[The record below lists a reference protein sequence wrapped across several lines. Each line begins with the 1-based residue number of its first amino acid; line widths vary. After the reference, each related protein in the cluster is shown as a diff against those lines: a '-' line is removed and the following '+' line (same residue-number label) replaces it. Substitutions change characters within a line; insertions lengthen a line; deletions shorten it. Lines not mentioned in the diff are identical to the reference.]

1 MEQLKT
7 SRFEPLFEQLTTSL
21 RLSQERLH
29 RLEKENRL
37 LREFRRLELLKK
49 YGAAGEQLSLEQLE
63 FLEFEPG
70 VSQEEVKAESEREQL
85 QLPLKT
91 ARKHPGRQQLPAHLP
106 RVEKIIRCTPQQ
118 CVCGQCGQET
128 SVIGYEISEQLDV
141 KPAEYFVV
149 VTKREKR
156 ACKGCEEQGV
166 ECAPVAVR
174 IIEKGLASDRIVIDT
189 VVSKYADH
197 VPLYRQSAILERE
210 TGIELSR
217 ATLDSWVMRVG
228 EMLQPISKAM
238 GQELLSGSYIQA

>member
-156 ACKGCEEQGV
+156 ACKRCEEQGV
-166 ECAPVAVR
+166 ECAPV
-174 IIEKGLASDRIVIDT
+174 GC
-189 VVSKYADH
+189 
-197 VPLYRQSAILERE
+197 
-210 TGIELSR
+210 
-217 ATLDSWVMRVG
+217 
-228 EMLQPISKAM
+228 
-238 GQELLSGSYIQA
+238 GSLRKVWPVTA